1 MYAFFLL
8 AAVFIIRR
16 SLQKE
21 SMAHKI
27 NLKIFWV
34 NAIAFILAVIPIVF
48 NVFRYYF
55 WSREFYLN
63 HSILSVDEKHYL
75 RKSAMVWR
83 GIVEG
88 ALFLSQL
95 VWVYVLQT
103 FGKNKEKA
111 AKPEPVEEV

>member
-1 MYAFFLL
+1 MYAFLLL

-27 NLKIFWV
+27 NLKMFWV

-48 NVFRYYF
+48 YVIYYF
-55 WSREFYLN
+55 TWSREFYLN
-63 HSILSVDEKHYL
+63 ASMLSLNDKHNL

-83 GIVEG
+83 AIVEG
-88 ALFLSQL
+88 GLFLSQL

-103 FGKNKEKA
+103 FGENKEKA
-111 AKPEPVEEV
+111 AKPVPVEEV